1 MMNRIDQR
9 FQEIRASKR
18 KALIPFI
25 TAGDPDFTTTQEM
38 VWAFEEAGA
47 DLLELGVP
55 FSDPLADGTTI
66 QRASQRALEHG
77 VTLKGVMAL
86 VERIRVRSQLPVILM
101 SYVNPI
107 LRMGAQEF
115 ATRAGSVGV
124 DGVVI
129 PDLPPEEAQEIPRC
143 CEASGIH
150 TVFLAA
156 PTSTDA
162 RLRQIV
168 ECSRGY
174 IYYVSLK
181 GVTGA
186 RDTVEAGLESSL
198 NRLRRL
204 TDKPIAV
211 GFGISTPAQASTV
224 ARLADGVIVGSAIVE
239 CIERGRGKP
248 GMVKEVAGFVRALKQ
263 AVQ

>member
-1 MMNRIDQR
+1 MNRIDQR

-25 TAGDPDFTTTQEM
+25 TAGDPDFATTQEM

-77 VTLKGVMAL
+77 VTLKGVIAL
-86 VERIRVRSQLPVILM
+86 VERIRVRSQIPVILM

-129 PDLPPEEAQEIPRC
+129 PDLPPEEAQEVLRSFGDSYDFPGGTYEYRC
-143 CEASGIH
+143 PTPPDRGVFSRIH
-150 TVFLAA
+150 L
-156 PTSTDA
+156 
-162 RLRQIV
+162 LRFP
-168 ECSRGY
+168 EGGDGGEGY
-174 IYYVSLK
+174 
-181 GVTGA
+181 
-186 RDTVEAGLESSL
+186 R
-198 NRLRRL
+198 
-204 TDKPIAV
+204 
-211 GFGISTPAQASTV
+211 
-224 ARLADGVIVGSAIVE
+224 
-239 CIERGRGKP
+239 
-248 GMVKEVAGFVRALKQ
+248 
-263 AVQ
+263 